1 MNKSEL
7 IKKLYEG
14 ENVQNKDVFTACNDY
29 LTPSNIKLLLRKFV
43 ACANM
48 LEYNYLKNESKA
60 ITQIELGRVAAIF
73 DLINCGILNSK
84 GLTREI
90 PLVAW
95 KREIADFLTETP
107 ETIKCIKDDSTLQQN
122 K

>member
-7 IKKLYEG
+7 IKMLYEG

-29 LTPSNIKLLLRKFV
+29 LTPSNLKLLLRKFV

-73 DLINCGILNSK
+73 DLVNWGILNSK